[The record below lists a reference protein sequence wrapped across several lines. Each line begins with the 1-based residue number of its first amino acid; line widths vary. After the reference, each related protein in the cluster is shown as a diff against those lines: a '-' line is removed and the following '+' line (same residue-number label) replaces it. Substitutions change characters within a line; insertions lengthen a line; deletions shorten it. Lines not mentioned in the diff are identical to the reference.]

1 MIELTACSFNGAPI
15 PGPSAVFDEL
25 GGTIGRADTNQ
36 LVLPDP
42 DRAISRVHA
51 RVAFRGVHGYVV
63 EDNGSNPTIVNGQPL
78 GQGRAHSLKP
88 GDELQVGGY
97 TIRVGSVSKTKP
109 VDQDT
114 PFVDLFGDPMMGLAE
129 APREPVVARSVTQT
143 WVPQKPEPSGPAA
156 LSPGHIPDDW
166 DPFAEP
172 MPVASSAMSL
182 QAPLA
187 SGPELG
193 GDAAPLGGS
202 LDDMF
207 GLSGPA
213 AGGDPLGLLPPVSAT
228 FTDRRGSELNT
239 PMPRVAVAALLAPSS
254 AASGGAH
261 KALALKEGQDPAPEG
276 LALPQGAVL
285 SWEATTRAVLENPL
299 PTPTASGQGIRPE
312 PLFETGSLPV
322 AAQAEGAQHA
332 PAPLAGPRL
341 GADAGQ
347 DALLQALLQG
357 LSAPGL
363 KLETLTPDTM
373 RLLGELL
380 HESTAGAVGL
390 LLARA
395 AFKREL
401 RAEQTMI
408 VARENNPLKFSP
420 SAPAALQQLLG
431 PAAPGFMAPTAAV
444 RDAFEDLQAHQLAVM
459 AGMKAAL
466 EGVLQRFDP
475 VHLESQLT
483 SRTSGLAGLI
493 PGSRK
498 ARLWELFQELFGQLG
513 REAQDNFDELF
524 GRAFVQ
530 AYEAQLE
537 RLTNARTPDR
547 ATSHKD

>member
-1 MIELTACSFNGAPI
+1 MIELTACSLNGAPI
-15 PGPSAVFDEL
+15 SGPSAVFDEL

-51 RVAFRGVHGYVV
+51 RVAFRGVHGYVL
-63 EDNGSNPTIVNGQPL
+63 EDNGSNPIIVNGQPL

-88 GDELQVGGY
+88 GDELQMGGY
-97 TIRVGSVSKTKP
+97 TIRVGAVSKTKP
-109 VDQDT
+109 VDQDK
-114 PFVDLFGDPMMGLAE
+114 PFADVFGDSMMGLAE

-143 WVPQKPEPSGPAA
+143 WVPQNTEPARPAA
-156 LSPGHIPDDW
+156 VSPGHIPDDW

-193 GDAAPLGGS
+193 GGAAPLGGS

-228 FTDRRGSELNT
+228 FTDRGGSELNT
-239 PMPRVAVAALLAPSS
+239 PMPRVAVADVLAPSTAVSDS
-254 AASGGAH
+254 AQ
-261 KALALKEGQDPAPEG
+261 KALAVKEGQAPTPED

-285 SWEATTRAVLENPL
+285 SWDASTRAVLENPL
-299 PTPTASGQGIRPE
+299 PTASAGGQGIRPE
-312 PLFETGSLPV
+312 ALFETGSLPV

-332 PAPLAGPRL
+332 PAPVAGQRL
-341 GADAGQ
+341 GPDAGQ

-431 PAAPGFMAPTAAV
+431 PAAPGFMAPKAAV

-466 EGVLQRFDP
+466 DGVLQRFDP

-483 SRTSGLAGLI
+483 ARASGLAGLI

-498 ARLWELFQELFGQLG
+498 ARLWALFQELFGQLG

-537 RLTNARTPDR
+537 RLANARTPDR